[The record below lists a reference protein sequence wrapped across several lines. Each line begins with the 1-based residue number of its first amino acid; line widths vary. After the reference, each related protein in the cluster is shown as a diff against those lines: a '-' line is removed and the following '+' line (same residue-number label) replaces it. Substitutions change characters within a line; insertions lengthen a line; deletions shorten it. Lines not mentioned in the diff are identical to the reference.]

1 MSKEVGGSEEWYK
14 EEYGHIVGGVH
25 RRVGFKPSGHYNA
38 GRVIGEHVGRVI
50 GENGGECIIML
61 INDQIYF

>member
-1 MSKEVGGSEEWYK
+1 MC
-14 EEYGHIVGGVH
+14 GGVH
-25 RRVGFKPSGHYNA
+25 RRVGFKPSVHYNV

-50 GENGGECIIML
+50 GEHGGECIIML